1 MMGQFGT
8 KAETLEHL
16 SAVVKQTKVLPQ
28 VRFAVA
34 DWEQSAT
41 VVVEKILESEWF
53 DFPVIVRSS
62 AVNEDA
68 YGESLAGHFTS
79 ILNVNGK
86 KVLKEA
92 IEQVIASFNNTN
104 INNQVF
110 VQPMLK
116 NVMISGVVFTRDPN
130 IGGYYYVINYD
141 DISGST
147 TSITSGNS
155 ASGKVFYAVKQG
167 AAPVP
172 DQLIPVIEM
181 TRELEKLYQ
190 NDALDIEFAI
200 TDEGCYLLQVRPL
213 ICNETTVQNEEYF
226 CKIISDIYNK
236 VNCLNQAHP
245 YLYGKRTILGVMP
258 DWNPAEMIGIRPR
271 PLALSLYKDLITD
284 SIWAFQRSNYGY
296 RNMRSFPLLIN
307 LYGIPFIDVRTD
319 FNSFIPASLEQE
331 IGERLVDYY
340 LDRLEENPHF
350 HDKVEFEIVYTCYT
364 FDLPQRIQK
373 LREYGFTDIECERIT
388 ECLRNITNEIIN
400 DTNGHWRQDIQKIE
414 KLAERH
420 KEIMESSLDTV
431 SKIYWLLEDC
441 KRYGTLP
448 FAGLARA
455 AFIAT
460 QMMQSMV
467 SVGLFDCEEYQN
479 FMSEL
484 EGVGTKMNV
493 DFFQLDRSGFLD
505 KYGHLRPGTYDI
517 LSPRYDEEPD
527 RYFQWEQVNEA
538 AATKNCNPF
547 LLSIEQMRNMKQML
561 SEHCIEHD
569 LLGLLDFIKKA
580 IESREHAKYVF
591 TRSLSDALSLFKQV
605 GQEQG
610 FTVDE
615 CSFAK
620 IDCIK
625 TMYDSCYN
633 AHAVLKKS
641 IQEGKAEYEVTK
653 HINLPSVILR
663 PDEVWAFKMPEMEP
677 NYITLKQASGPVVF
691 AHDNP
696 ERFNNA
702 ILMIPCADPGFDWV
716 FSHGIAGFIT
726 MYGGANSHMAVRAGE
741 MGIPAVIGAG
751 ELLYNQWSTANDLE
765 INSANRQVNV
775 IK

>member
-1 MMGQFGT
+1 MGLVFGT
-8 KAETLEHL
+8 KAETLETLVSYVHR
-16 SAVVKQTKVLPQ
+16 AKILPQ
-28 VRFAVA
+28 IRFVA
-34 DWEQSAT
+34 NEWIQKPDEI
-41 VVVEKILESEWF
+41 VKKIIDMNWDALSL
-53 DFPVIVRSS
+53 VVRSS
-62 AVNEDA
+62 AISEDLS
-68 YGESLAGHFTS
+68 GNSLAGHYTS
-79 ILNVNGK
+79 ILNVSGLSEIK
-86 KVLKEA
+86 IAVDE
-92 IEQVIASFNNTN
+92 VIASMSDFQLD
-104 INNQVF
+104 QVF

-116 NVMISGVVFTRDPN
+116 NVLVSGVVFTRDPN
-130 IGGYYYVINYD
+130 ISGYYYVINYD
-141 DISGST
+141 DASGST
-147 TSITSGNS
+147 TTITSGNGTS
-155 ASGKVFYAVKQG
+155 SKVFYAVKQG
-167 AAPVP
+167 NVQAP
-172 DQLIPVIEM
+172 DQLRPIIEM
-181 TRELEKLYQ
+181 TQELETIFPNK
-190 NDALDIEFAI
+190 ALDIEFAI
-200 TDEGCYLLQVRPL
+200 TDEGIYLLQVRPL
-213 ICNETTVQNEEYF
+213 ICNETTIQNEEYF
-226 CKIISDIYNK
+226 CRVIKDIYNK
-236 VNCLNQAHP
+236 VNRLNQEHP

-319 FNSFIPASLEQE
+319 FNSFVPASLEQE
-331 IGERLVDYY
+331 IAERLVNYY

-373 LREYGFTDIECERIT
+373 LREYGFTGAECERIV
-388 ECLRNITNEIIN
+388 ECLRTITNEIIN

-420 KEIMESSLDTV
+420 KVIMESSLDTV

-460 QMMQSMV
+460 QIMQSMV
-467 SVGLFDCEEYQN
+467 SVGLFDREEYQN

-484 EGVGTKMNV
+484 DGVGTKMNS
-493 DFFQLDRSGFLD
+493 DFFQLNRNDFLE

-527 RYFQWEQVNEA
+527 RYFQWEQVHEA
-538 AATKNCNPF
+538 AATKQCNSF
-547 LLSIEQMRNMKQML
+547 MLSIEQIRKMQHLL
-561 SEHCIEHD
+561 SEHLLEHN
-569 LLGLLDFIKKA
+569 LLGLLDFIKTA

-605 GQEQG
+605 GQEHG

-625 TMYDSCYN
+625 TMYDSCCN
-633 AHAVLKKS
+633 AYEVLEKS
-641 IQEGKAEYEVTK
+641 IQEGKMEYEVTK
-653 HINLPSVILR
+653 HINLPPVILR
-663 PDEVWAFKMPEMEP
+663 PEEVWSFEMPEMEP
-677 NYITLKQASGPVVF
+677 NYITLMQASGAVVF
-691 AHDNP
+691 ADDNP
-696 ERFNNA
+696 EKFNNA

-751 ELLYNQWSTANDLE
+751 ELLYNKWSTANDLE
-765 INSANRQVNV
+765 INCVNRQVKI